1 MLKSQQLLQA
11 GCQSLIQGVPTPY
24 SYQPS
29 LAAGIVFSILFYFLT
44 VAHIAQSTHG
54 RRWWSLV
61 FAVGCFIELLGWV
74 ARTCRNNLLGNE
86 TADTTSNMSP
96 FLVAPVF
103 FAAGLYILFGVFISI
118 PGCHS
123 SYLSP
128 ISYFW
133 IFILGDCTSLLLQ
146 GIGGGL
152 ASSEMARINGDLS
165 QGTHIM
171 LAGIILQI
179 VWMTGFICC
188 VVHFLAGVI
197 FSASS
202 STFAKTPIV
211 PLLRAMV
218 VSVICIYIRCI
229 YRTAELLQGWS
240 GYLITHEVY
249 FISLDAGM
257 MLLAALAFNIVHPS
271 ALCELPT
278 IGLH

>member
-29 LAAGIVFSILFYFLT
+29 LAAGIVFSILFCFLT

-74 ARTCRNNLLGNE
+74 ARTWSAVCPYNLN
-86 TADTTSNMSP
+86 A
-96 FLVAPVF
+96 FLMQISTLIMAPVF